1 MDIRFVSGRPAGDH
15 LRYWAWLWKQRQW
28 WFLRPL
34 PVDEF
39 DTLLITGLPGGGKTT
54 FGADLAITYMRRG
67 IRVCSNVMLRDT
79 YTGQEC
85 EPVRTWL
92 DVLRVTVEACERKEA
107 CMVYLTEIQQMC
119 DARRW
124 AESPSWWSEMMQQR
138 RHMGLGLMA
147 DTQHVDQV
155 EKRLRLLLGRLVQVR
170 PSWLRSL
177 WRRWPVFCYRD
188 MDLEVGEDP
197 SKFMNPGRW
206 RRKWQY
212 SHAFH
217 GHSSWE
223 LLSGQD
229 FGDLTTPKALKEIEA
244 LRDRAM
250 AANKVERLPAFTDTE
265 AVNGFGPDE
274 FYHPDS
280 EDDS

>member
-1 MDIRFVSGRPAGDH
+1 MTGNRVA
-15 LRYWAWLWKQRQW
+15 YWRWLWTERQW
-28 WFLRPL
+28 WFLRAM

-39 DTLLITGLPGGGKTT
+39 DTVLITGLPGHGKTT
-54 FGADLAITYMRRG
+54 FGADMAIRYMRKG
-67 IRVCSNVMLRDT
+67 IRVCSNVYLRDT

-92 DVLRVTVEACERKEA
+92 DVLRVTVEACERREA
-107 CMVYLTEIQQMC
+107 CLVYLTEIQQLC

-124 AESPSWWSEMMQQR
+124 QESPAWWSEMMQQR
-138 RHMGLGLMA
+138 RHMGLGLIG

-155 EKRLRLLLGRLVQVR
+155 EKRLRLLIGRLVHVR
-170 PSWLRSL
+170 PSWLRSH
-177 WRRWPVFCYRD
+177 WRRWPVFCFRD
-188 MDLEVGEDP
+188 MDLQVGDDP
-197 SKFMNPGRW
+197 SKWNIPGRW

-229 FGDLTTPKALKEIEA
+229 FGDLTTAKALKEIA
-244 LRDRAM
+244 DLRDRAL
-250 AANKVERLPAFTDTE
+250 AANQIEKLPAFSDLD
-265 AVNGFGPDE
+265 AVNGPDQDE
-274 FYHPDS
+274 LDL
-280 EDDS
+280 DAA